1 MNPMNSDREDRENT
15 RNFLENTHI
24 FVQLLFSFWGNGN
37 VKMNVTKNPNLANL
51 EILRFF
57 GLIYVIY
64 EIKF

>member
-1 MNPMNSDREDRENT
+1 MNPTNSDRENT

-51 EILRFF
+51 EILRF
-57 GLIYVIY
+57 
-64 EIKF
+64 